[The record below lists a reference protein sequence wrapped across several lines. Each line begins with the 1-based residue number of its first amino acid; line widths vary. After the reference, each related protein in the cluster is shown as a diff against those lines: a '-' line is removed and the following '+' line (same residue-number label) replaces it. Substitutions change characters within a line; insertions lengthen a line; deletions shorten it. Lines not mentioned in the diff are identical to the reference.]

1 MVKKFL
7 KIAGVKSEAEF
18 YKKYPSEA
26 AFFKAHP
33 EAKDLKQYKQGG
45 QQKKLNQLIDFQG
58 DIDNIMPIAQNGAN
72 MRDRFDFMNTK
83 DLYARPAAES
93 TAMTYRLPSGQK
105 STATTGQSKGEMKAV
120 NTSLKGRGEANKKKR
135 LKKIREN
142 AESNA
147 AIAAKDKGE
156 EFTLPSGK
164 KKHYADMS
172 AAEQAYVSGA
182 ALKNRFKFNPEDP
195 FGDTFN
201 PLSGIVGE
209 IAGNLGQAPLKSME
223 AKSIVPLLGAAAD
236 PVSLGVLQG
245 WLSPGESALKM
256 LNPFKDPKDIY
267 KLGAAAMEGQ
277 LASAAEKYALKKGTK
292 ALQKDVI
299 KDIKGDEIGP
309 SSEYTVES
317 EYPSYISENLSTVTF
332 DPYKINPARYNFERK
347 RILQSGGS
355 LSDNSGIG
363 SYIGGEVE
371 DLRNLQDYTTYRD
384 QVMNMNQAKQA
395 QRDARLE
402 QLQSTFQNLG
412 KKAKKGTKVP
422 KLQNA
427 QYYPILGAN
436 QTNYSVGASAPAG
449 GTMTLAPQ
457 AAQANANM
465 QNTLWGTGGGITQA
479 PVAGGVTPSSIAGVN
494 MTMGGGSGGFDLLGA
509 LGGAQ
514 GIGNLAGNV
523 IGGIRNIRNAKQA
536 TKDAEATAK
545 ISELSLQAA
554 KSRPEETRR
563 RYVRP
568 EDALVQPEQLFPSY
582 GVGTNYLARNGSILR
597 AQNGVD
603 ESYEKLKEYGSAA
616 YDQMAP
622 FYKTLYEAANKY
634 ENPKTGETSAL
645 NSLRASAKALIKH
658 PEVMFMRRH
667 NLPEEVSNENQ
678 NPYGVEGFSTA
689 TPGGGLR
696 DWYPT
701 QWGEPIKGPGIGR
714 FFGDIGE
721 GIGDFFER
729 RKIRRQTKRGIKRQR
744 SCFYGKC
751 YDEEGNITPEAEDGM
766 EIGGNLTE
774 IQNMYNPG
782 DLYQDLGYE
791 PLGESDVIKQYAGGG
806 MLGILGGGSATTP
819 GAGGMT
825 GADFGSIGTGLFNAA
840 YGASPE
846 SQLGGQIGSIFGPV
860 GSIAGTMIGKI
871 AGSGREGRMHRAQ
884 DQIKYNTQ
892 ALMGQAF
899 GQGIQGQFGSHM
911 KDGGWVSHDWLP
923 QKIVKFGE
931 HYVSD
936 LLRKDP
942 TMDNLRTGGNIRQNQ
957 MFPQDQFNLGGELKT
972 TWGGYAESMSRNP
985 YLPGTGE
992 TVMFRGKSHDE
1003 SDGKGR
1009 TGIGVKYGGED
1020 EEYSPYM
1027 EYGRDGVE
1035 DVTDV
1040 EVERGEPAME
1050 MMDGSGDKSMVVF
1063 GNLKIPNKFLD
1074 EIGDPNAK
1082 GKKFKNYVK
1091 ELSQKEARQNKIIDR
1106 ATEDL
1111 SNLDLRTQFDQL
1123 KLQGLKAMLTGADM
1137 KLKDIAQKKMNASAV
1152 QSAINET
1159 AEEMGVDA
1167 DALAKGKMKV
1177 DKKAQAEMA
1186 KFGKSIPK
1194 GQQGLFTI
1202 DPSVIARSI
1211 EDLSNF
1217 VRDTY
1222 WDMTS
1227 DEPAAQPSK
1236 AKPAVSAKPVQS
1248 NPWSVGDTYRA
1259 IDQARRAPSV
1269 STPKVSAKPAASKTT
1284 ATKSKKAAAKPA
1296 TASSSSSAQT
1306 YSSTPTTSERLP
1318 ALKQED
1324 YEYLKKLYD
1333 EAKAQGKG
1341 DKVLKFQKEYHR
1353 LAPDFAK
1360 RVIGREALTTYG
1372 KKKGLTT
1379 ADLASNEDEIFGP
1392 RTEQYM
1398 AQLDNSPRYKG
1409 KIIPA
1414 APEEDTPE
1422 QDKSK
1427 IKIIPPDVEPLEPS
1441 PVIDV
1446 INQILPHLRPTD
1458 QEPFD
1463 YSQIYPEMM
1472 ALASNQLEPVPAQ
1485 LYQPQ
1490 LLTPYDVSY
1499 QDQLNEV
1506 NAQTRAAE
1514 RLVGNNPAALATIA
1528 SEANRAKSSIL
1539 GEQFRQNQAQR
1550 MGVYNQN
1557 IAAINDAKLRNLA
1570 ILDQQMVRQEEG
1582 KSRTKAQN
1590 LEAVKSI
1597 SDKIAKNKLE
1607 NRTLGI
1613 YENLYNYRFDESG
1626 RAQNWNPLAQ
1636 FNTALGGSGTSES
1649 APEGYEY
1656 ETVLKKKKKK
1666 DEDTGRNGR
1675 IVKAIK
1681 GL

>member
-33 EAKDLKQYKQGG
+33 EARELKQYRQGG

-58 DIDNIMPIAQNGAN
+58 DVDNIMPIAQTGVN

-93 TAMTYRLPSGQK
+93 TAITYRTPSGQK
-105 STATTGQSKGEMKAV
+105 STATAGQTKSQTADVVKGV
-120 NTSLKGRGEANKKKR
+120 SSRGKANKVKR
-135 LKKIREN
+135 IKKIKEN
-142 AESNA
+142 EESNA
-147 AIAAKDKGE
+147 AIAAKDRGE
-156 EFTLPSGK
+156 PFILPSGQEK
-164 KKHYADMS
+164 LYSDMS

-182 ALKNRFKFNPEDP
+182 ALKNRFKFFPDDP
-195 FGDTFN
+195 FSAVDEFN
-201 PLSGIVGE
+201 PFSGIVGKM
-209 IAGNLGQAPLKSME
+209 AGNLGQAPLQAME
-223 AKSIVPLLGAAAD
+223 SNSIAPVLGAVAD
-236 PVSLGVLQG
+236 PMLTGAIFNYF
-245 WLSPGESALKM
+245 SPGKSSLKI
-256 LNPFKDPKDIY
+256 LDPTLQAKDIY
-267 KLGAAAMEGQ
+267 KAGANTLKGDIGAAAQKHLIKM
-277 LASAAEKYALKKGTK
+277 GTK
-292 ALQKDVI
+292 ASKKALVPMIAGKKVSPFIQKPNESVDRETLDILSRAGSRANNNQYKFGRNNLQM
-299 KDIKGDEIGP
+299 
-309 SSEYTVES
+309 
-317 EYPSYISENLSTVTF
+317 
-332 DPYKINPARYNFERK
+332 
-347 RILQSGGS
+347 GGS

-363 SYIGGEVE
+363 DYIGGDIE
-371 DLRNLQDYTTYRD
+371 DLRNIQSYDTYRD
-384 QVMNMNQAKQA
+384 QVMNMNAAEQAKKDA
-395 QRDARLE
+395 QLE

-436 QTNYSVGASAPAG
+436 QTNDYVGASAPAG

-465 QNTLWGTGGGITQA
+465 QNTLWGTGQTISQG
-479 PVAGGVTPSSIAGVN
+479 PVAGGVTPSSVAGVN
-494 MTMGGGSGGFDLLGA
+494 MTMGGGGGGFDLLGA

-514 GIGNLAGNV
+514 GIGNLVGGV
-523 IGGIRNIRNAKQA
+523 VGGIRNIRNAKQA
-536 TKDAEATAK
+536 TKDAEAQAK

-568 EDALVQPEQLFPSY
+568 EDSLVQPEQLFPSY

-634 ENPKTGETSAL
+634 ENPETGKTSPL
-645 NSLRASAKALIKH
+645 NSLRASAKAFIKH
-658 PEVMFMRRH
+658 PEVMFMKRH
-667 NLPEEVSNENQ
+667 NLPEEIANESQ
-678 NPYGVEGFSTA
+678 NPYGVEGFTTA

-701 QWGEPIKGPGIGR
+701 QWGEPVKGLGIGK

-721 GIGDFFER
+721 DIGDFFEN
-729 RKIRRQTKRGIKRQR
+729 RKIRRQTRRGMRKQ
-744 SCFYGKC
+744 SNCFYGKC
-751 YDEEGNITPEAEDGM
+751 YDEEGNVTPEAEDGM
-766 EIGGNLTE
+766 QIGGNLTE

-782 DLYQDLGYE
+782 DLYDDLGYE
-791 PLGESDVIKQYAGGG
+791 PLGESDVIKQYQGGG
-806 MLGILGGGSATTP
+806 MLGVLGGGSATTP
-819 GAGGMT
+819 GVGGMT
-825 GADFGSIGTGLFNAA
+825 GADFGNIGTGLFNAA

-846 SQLGGQIGSIFGPV
+846 SQLGGQIGSVFGPV

-871 AGSGREGRMHRAQ
+871 AGSKREGRMHRAQ
-884 DQIKYNTQ
+884 MQTKANTQ

-1020 EEYSPYM
+1020 GEYSPYM

-1074 EIGDPNAK
+1074 EIGDPSAK

-1091 ELSQKEARQNKIIDR
+1091 DLSKKEARQNKIIDR
-1106 ATEDL
+1106 ATQDID
-1111 SNLDLRTQFDQL
+1111 NLDIRTQFDQL
-1123 KLQGLKAMLTGADM
+1123 QLQGLKAMLTGADM

-1152 QSAINET
+1152 QNAINET

-1167 DALAKGKMKV
+1167 DALAKGKVKM
-1177 DKKAQAEMA
+1177 DKEAQKQMA
-1186 KFGKSIPK
+1186 KFGKKIPK
-1194 GQQGLFTI
+1194 AQGGMFTI
-1202 DPSVIARSI
+1202 DPDVIARSM
-1211 EDLSNF
+1211 ENLSNF
-1217 VRDTY
+1217 VRDAY
-1222 WDMTS
+1222 WNLT
-1227 DEPAAQPSK
+1227 EPAAQTQPVK
-1236 AKPAVSAKPVQS
+1236 KPAASAKPVQS
-1248 NPWSVGDTYRA
+1248 SPWSVGDTYRA
-1259 IDQARRAPSV
+1259 IDQARNTPSA
-1269 STPKVSAKPAASKTT
+1269 STPKVSATKPAA
-1284 ATKSKKAAAKPA
+1284 AKSKKAAAKPA
-1296 TASSSSSAQT
+1296 TKPATASSSSSSEQT

-1333 EAKAQGKG
+1333 EAKAQGRG

-1379 ADLASNEDEIFGP
+1379 ADLTSNEDEIFGP

-1409 KIIPA
+1409 KIVAPT
-1414 APEEDTPE
+1414 PEEGTPE

-1441 PVIDV
+1441 PVIDIV
-1446 INQILPHLRPTD
+1446 NQILPYFRPTD
-1458 QEPFD
+1458 QEEFD

-1514 RLVGNNPAALATIA
+1514 RIVGNNPAALASIA
-1528 SEANRAKSSIL
+1528 AEANRTKSSIL

-1557 IAAINDAKLRNLA
+1557 IGAINDAKLRNLA